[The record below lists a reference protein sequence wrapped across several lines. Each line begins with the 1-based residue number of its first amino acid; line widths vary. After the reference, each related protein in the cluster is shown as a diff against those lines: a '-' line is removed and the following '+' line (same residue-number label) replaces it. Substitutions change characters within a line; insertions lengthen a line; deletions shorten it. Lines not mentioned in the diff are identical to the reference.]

1 MLRVAV
7 LWGTIAVLALAGS
20 AAAGGKLKP
29 PAFPPLPAGSTHA
42 EINVTLGGVPH
53 TLILDRGKIALV
65 GPRNMALRESDGTL
79 VVIPIAPTTI
89 VQPPALHLTI
99 HDLRR
104 GMNVDAMRIDEG
116 SAVRIRIRGKVTL
129 KALGRL
135 AAAQ

>member
-1 MLRVAV
+1 MRRVAII
-7 LWGTIAVLALAGS
+7 LFAIALLALAGS
-20 AAAGGKLKP
+20 AAAAGRAKP
-29 PAFPPLPAGSTHA
+29 PPFPPLPAGSTHA
-42 EINVTLGGVPH
+42 EINVTIGGVPH
-53 TLILDRGKIALV
+53 TLILDRGKIAAV

-89 VQPPALHLTI
+89 VQPPALHFTI
-99 HDLRR
+99 YDLRR

-116 SAVRIRIRGKVTL
+116 SAVRIRLRGKVAL